1 MTRAS
6 SNDKSELTTEPKKRG
21 RKKLEN
27 PTIKGI
33 GLFDHVKQIRIIQ
46 DPNYF
51 KNLTELDKKS
61 FNHFM
66 ILKALSMNPALLED
80 ISTLFRYFDKI
91 PSPQFYQLLIG
102 LIPSDHPKK
111 YYPWVKAKKMPFSKK
126 LIELISTYFQISQK
140 EAIEYATLLSFTDNG
155 RRELEDICKT
165 YGLTDKELEFAM
177 KGNDEE

>member
-80 ISTLFRYFDKI
+80 MSTLFRYFDKI

-102 LIPSDHPKK
+102 LIPPDHPKK

-126 LIELISTYFQISQK
+126 LIELISIYFEISQK